1 MGFKFKKDYLGWVL
15 LCLILFGNFWI
26 WKAFSFSFPIFI
38 LLVGA
43 SLLAYRFIKG
53 KGKLLGFLFFFV
65 LIVFSQWKTTA
76 PTSLTVL
83 LNDDIRLRD
92 QRLKEYPPVFIKV
105 GSKTLW
111 IPAAHWFEGRKET
124 IAVFRL
130 AKSFSEVIDPNLY
143 FFANHPRERV
153 GVSEFEKFPFILF
166 PFFFVGILTTVG
178 SRRFRPYF
186 LSLIITILL
195 LSLFG
200 NKNELGPFALFPYI
214 VSLSSIGGEYLIE
227 KALLFVSRRK
237 RK

>member
-1 MGFKFKKDYLGWVL
+1 MGFKFKKDYLGLVL

-26 WKAFSFSFPIFI
+26 WKAFSFSFPIFL

-43 SLLAYRFIKG
+43 SVLAYRFIKS

-65 LIVFSQWKTTA
+65 LIVFSQWKTTSPA
-76 PTSLTVL
+76 SLTVL

-105 GSKTLW
+105 GSKTVW
-111 IPAAHWFEGRKET
+111 IPVAHWFEGRKET

-130 AKSFSEVIDPNLY
+130 ANNLSEVIDPNLY

-166 PFFFVGILTTVG
+166 PFFFVGVLTTVG
-178 SRRFRPYF
+178 LKRLRPYF

-200 NKNELGPFALFPYI
+200 NKNRLGPFALIPFI
-214 VSLSSIGGEYLIE
+214 VSLSAIGGEYLI
-227 KALLFVSRRK
+227 KKTLVFISRLK
-237 RK
+237 

>member
-1 MGFKFKKDYLGWVL
+1 MGFKFKKDYLGLVL

-26 WKAFSFSFPIFI
+26 WKAFSFSFPIFL

-43 SLLAYRFIKG
+43 SVLAYRFIKS

-65 LIVFSQWKTTA
+65 LIVFSQWKTTSPA
-76 PTSLTVL
+76 SLTVL

-105 GSKTLW
+105 GSKTVW
-111 IPAAHWFEGRKET
+111 IPVAHWFEGRKET

-130 AKSFSEVIDPNLY
+130 ANNLSEVIDPNLY

-166 PFFFVGILTTVG
+166 PFFFVGVLTTVG
-178 SRRFRPYF
+178 LKRLRPYF

-200 NKNELGPFALFPYI
+200 NKNQLGPFALIPFI
-214 VSLSSIGGEYLIE
+214 VSLSAIGGEYLI
-227 KALLFVSRRK
+227 KKTLVFISRLK
-237 RK
+237 